1 MESSI
6 ALSECA
12 AFGNSGGQLICD
24 APANAD
30 DIPEGSYQG
39 SCGGCAVAGDEL
51 SCSHCTGTDGAHHA
65 SSIALSTCSAEG
77 QQVGNSDGQLA
88 CEDPQPADDGDA
100 GADGRRLEE
109 LEPNAEE
116 GLPSGSY
123 LGSCGGCKLEDEV
136 RAVCTRS
143 CLRLCVL
150 LRRAR
155 TWMPTLSAA
164 EMYARHVARCAR
176 RERRYHAPSVVLA
189 MDRSSRLQFLL
200 VRGPSHTHPHIH
212 ESFVG
217 CG

>member
-123 LGSCGGCKLEDEV
+123 LGSCGGCKLEDEG
-136 RAVCTRS
+136 A
-143 CLRLCVL
+143 
-150 LRRAR
+150 
-155 TWMPTLSAA
+155 TLSCTQCRASDGSVKQAA
-164 EMYARHVARCAR
+164 IPVASCN
-176 RERRYHAPSVVLA
+176 PTISVIGNSDGSLA
-189 MDRSSRLQFLL
+189 CEPTEEGLEEQGEGGDTDTPPPPLADDADDKEL
-200 VRGPSHTHPHIH
+200 
-212 ESFVG
+212 
-217 CG
+217 